1 MVTGVQTGRQTLAS
15 IEKALGDVSETATRL
30 NAELEKANQ
39 DKAKLVAQRLE
50 AFREL
55 AQFRAQLAVVDG
67 VIDEAD
73 QLNLQVRGVLQA
85 RQKTVTALKRRS
97 AQASTQR
104 EQLIAEQGGLDKQ
117 IDQLEKKLDAA
128 VGRARAEL
136 SQEPTYSGH
145 SKRHDELLSMVKKAS
160 AKAEKSHDEL
170 EAKGAPYRGDRL
182 FMYLWNRK
190 YGTSEYEATGVV
202 RWLDDWVARL
212 VGYPDARANFTMLT
226 DIPERLDEH
235 VGRLKKTLQ
244 VEQDAVDKIEGKKI
258 REIVGAELDDKM
270 QELRKQREA
279 STANLEAL
287 NAEVI
292 ETDNQL
298 KRYAEG
304 QDASFQEAIESTT
317 SFLEGQSLSALLA
330 DARQTN
336 DPGDDKIVNLIGNL
350 AGAITSLEELAK
362 TKSEALEA
370 AFARKQE
377 LLRIAAGF
385 RRAGY
390 DEPGSVFQPG
400 SGGETLLNQLL
411 QGLITA
417 AEYWART
424 QSGHR
429 WRGRSG
435 DGYRRG
441 SSSSGGRSS
450 RDDSGPEFRTGGE
463 F

>member
-1 MVTGVQTGRQTLAS
+1 MVTAMQTGRQTLAS

-39 DKAKLVAQRLE
+39 DKAKLVAQKLE

-55 AQFRAQLAVVDG
+55 AAFRAQLAVVDG

-85 RQKTVTALKRRS
+85 RQKTVTTLKRRA
-97 AQASTQR
+97 AQATTQR
-104 EQLIAEQGGLDKQ
+104 EQLIADQGGLDKQ
-117 IDQLEKKLDAA
+117 IDQLQKKLDAA
-128 VGRARAEL
+128 AGRARAEL

-145 SKRHDELLSMVKKAS
+145 SKRLDELLGVVEKAS

-170 EAKGAPYRGDRL
+170 EEKGAPYRGDPL

-190 YGTSEYEATGVV
+190 YGTSEYQATGIV

-212 VGYPDARANFTMLT
+212 VGYVDARANFTMLT
-226 DIPERLDEH
+226 DIPGRLDQH
-235 VGRLKKTLQ
+235 VARLKKSLQ
-244 VEQDAVDKIEGKKI
+244 VERDALDKIESAKI
-258 REIVGAELDDKM
+258 REIVGAELHDKL
-270 QELRKQREA
+270 QQLRKQRDAANA
-279 STANLEAL
+279 SLEAL

-304 QDASFQEAIESTT
+304 LDASFQEAIENTT
-317 SFLEGQSLSALLA
+317 NFLEGQSLSALLA
-330 DARQTN
+330 DARETS
-336 DPGDDKIVNLIGNL
+336 DPGDDKIVAMIGDL

-362 TKSEALEA
+362 TKTEALEA
-370 AFARKQE
+370 AYARKQE

-385 RRAGY
+385 RRARY

-400 SGGETLLNQLL
+400 SGGEALLAQFL

-424 QSGHR
+424 QSGQR

-435 DGYRRG
+435 DGYR

-450 RDDSGPEFRTGGE
+450 GGSGPDFRTGGE

>member
-1 MVTGVQTGRQTLAS
+1 MVTAIQTGRQTLAS

-30 NAELEKANQ
+30 NAELDKANQ

-55 AQFRAQLAVVDG
+55 AAFRTQLAVVDG

-73 QLNLQVRGVLQA
+73 QLTLQVRAALQA
-85 RQKTVTALKRRS
+85 RLKTVTALKRR
-97 AQASTQR
+97 ATQANTQR
-104 EQLIAEQGGLDKQ
+104 EQLISGQSGLDKQ
-117 IDQLEKKLDAA
+117 IEQLERKLDAA
-128 VGRARAEL
+128 AGRARAEL
-136 SQEPTYSGH
+136 SQEATYSGH
-145 SKRHDELLSMVKKAS
+145 SKRHDELLGMAEKAS
-160 AKAEKSHDEL
+160 AKADKSHDEL
-170 EAKGAPYRGDRL
+170 EEKGAPYRRDSL

-212 VGYPDARANFTMLT
+212 VDYPDARANFTMLT
-226 DIPERLDEH
+226 EIPERLAEH
-235 VGRLKKTLQ
+235 AGRLKKSLQ
-244 VEQDAVDKIEGKKI
+244 VEQNALQKIEGEKI
-258 REIVGAELDDKM
+258 REIVGAELENRM
-270 QELRKQREA
+270 LELRKQRDA
-279 STANLEAL
+279 STANLEIL

-298 KRYAEG
+298 KSYAEG
-304 QDASFQEAIESTT
+304 QDASFREAIESTT
-317 SFLEGQSLSALLA
+317 SFLEGQSLSALLD
-330 DARQTN
+330 DARQTS
-336 DPGDDKIVNLIGNL
+336 DPGDDKIVALIGNL
-350 AGAITSLEELAK
+350 AGSITSLEELAK
-362 TKSEALEA
+362 TKSDALEA

-400 SGGETLLNQLL
+400 SGGDVLLKQLL
-411 QGLITA
+411 EGLITA
-417 AEYWART
+417 ADYWART
-424 QSGHR
+424 QSGQR
-429 WRGRSG
+429 WRGRPA

-441 SSSSGGRSS
+441 SSSSSGRPS
-450 RDDSGPEFRTGGE
+450 RDAGPEFRTGGE